1 MKKILLMLI
10 LSVSLSLATTVT
22 FNGVEVTLNSNGLK
36 VGDEAPVFN
45 ATTINF
51 EDTTVGGKK
60 DKIQIIAFVPS
71 FNTTVC
77 QLEVIEF
84 NRKVSK
90 MENVLLTIVS
100 KDLPF
105 TQLKFCRDNSIKNIE
120 TVSDYKDA
128 NNAKRYGA
136 TVSAPVFLEGIFG
149 RVVYIVDTEGNI
161 AYVEV
166 VKDMT
171 LQPNYNAIIKAL
183 EKIN

>member
-1 MKKILLMLI
+1 MKKILLILM
-10 LSVSLSLATTVT
+10 LSVSLSFATTVA
-22 FNGVEVTLNSNGLK
+22 FNGAEVTLNSNGLK
-36 VGDEAPVFN
+36 VGDKAPMFN
-45 ATTINF
+45 ATTIDF

-84 NRKVSK
+84 NKQISK
-90 MENVLLTIVS
+90 MENVLLTVVS

-105 TQLKFCRDNSIKNIE
+105 TQQKFCRDKSITNIE
-120 TVSDYKDA
+120 TVSDFKDA
-128 NNAKRYGA
+128 NHALRYGA
-136 TVSAPVFLEGIFG
+136 TISAPVFLEGIFA
-149 RVVYIVDTEGNI
+149 RVIYIVDTAGKI
-161 AYVEV
+161 AYVEA
-166 VKDMT
+166 VKEMT